1 MLVHIYECLFAS
13 VGVSVYV
20 CVWYP
25 CVVLARI
32 KSLSCSQNFYPCIS
46 SQTCIVLCRGE
57 LYPVET
63 EARLCDE
70 LTTGEEVEVDM
81 EKDMLTVLSTGKQYS
96 LKALGD
102 VRFVVVVIVA
112 MSI

>member
-1 MLVHIYECLFAS
+1 
-13 VGVSVYV
+13 
-20 CVWYP
+20 
-25 CVVLARI
+25 
-32 KSLSCSQNFYPCIS
+32 
-46 SQTCIVLCRGE
+46 
-57 LYPVET
+57 VET